1 MELTDIEHV
10 RLALSVHEAGHAV
23 TAALFGAHV
32 GEVMVAHGGPR
43 IAPDGMAGF
52 CRFHDGDFVTRMHR
66 PEIFA
71 AGVAAQ
77 ALWQYGPR
85 PTAPQFAALLRHNHQ
100 DDRQLRRLAAV
111 AGDVPIS
118 PSAVL
123 PLVSRCWPAITEL
136 AVKLFQDKPVGH
148 REVCAALKMP
158 IKDNAHHRAAVLSGA
173 VPGSF
178 TIAPAAR
185 HLVAV

>member
-1 MELTDIEHV
+1 MELTEIEHV
-10 RLALSVHEAGHAV
+10 RLALSVHESGHAV
-23 TAALFGAHV
+23 AAALFGAHV

-52 CRFHDGDFVTRMHR
+52 CRFHDGTATQIHR

-77 ALWQYGPR
+77 ALWQHGPR

-118 PSAVL
+118 PSAVV

-148 REVCAALKMP
+148 REVCAALRMP
-158 IKDNAHHRAAVLSGA
+158 IKDNAEHRGAILAGA